1 MTRLTSRLC
10 AALLVLLTLGGCA
23 TFGEDGDVLAEQLV
37 MRLMENASDPQ
48 ETAEEILLF
57 TDIVEGAISLEAGTA
72 LYGEVARLLERELE
86 DRGWRRSDIRLAQR
100 VIERNLPVADTYV
113 VDLVPLNDATRA
125 EIRASLDL
133 IRETVEDMRE

>member
-72 LYGEVARLLERELE
+72 LYGEVSRLLERELE